1 MPAGARRPLRYLLVG
16 LSCALL
22 NLVIQNGAV
31 LLLGFNYVAAN
42 LLSFLILVPLSY
54 ALHATITFDQKE
66 RQSLASFA
74 RYALQCIALLGVNI
88 LLMALLVEVLG
99 LNINLAICVATVLLH
114 AFGYLSTR
122 YFVFG
127 RARFGRSSSL

>member
-1 MPAGARRPLRYLLVG
+1 MPPGARRPLRYMMVG
-16 LSCALL
+16 LFCAGL
-22 NLVIQNGAV
+22 NFLIQNGVV
-31 LLLGFNYVAAN
+31 LIPGFGYVAAS
-42 LLSFLILVPLSY
+42 LISFMILTPLSY
-54 ALHATITFDQKE
+54 ALHATITFNQKQ

-74 RYALQCIALLGVNI
+74 RYALQCTAMLGANI

-114 AFGYLSTR
+114 VLGYLSTR

-127 RARFGRSSSL
+127 RARLGRSSS

>member
-1 MPAGARRPLRYLLVG
+1 MMVG
-16 LSCALL
+16 LFCAGL
-22 NLVIQNGAV
+22 NFLIQNGVV
-31 LLLGFNYVAAN
+31 LIPGFGYVAAS
-42 LLSFLILVPLSY
+42 LISFMILTPLSY
-54 ALHATITFDQKE
+54 ALHATITFNQKQ

-74 RYALQCIALLGVNI
+74 RYALQCTAMLGANI

-114 AFGYLSTR
+114 VLGYLSTR

-127 RARFGRSSSL
+127 RARLGRSSS